1 MENQAYKWLNEWVES
16 GGGWSLDS
24 NAGVWSLYLNAA
36 RSYSIGCV
44 GFRDDMRQLL
54 ADAEAGRK
62 LREGLS
68 SKEFFY
74 KWIRNTDDKNGEQND
89 NS

>member
-16 GGGWSLDS
+16 GGGWALDS

-36 RSYSIGCV
+36 RSGSYV
-44 GFRDDMRQLL
+44 KVELRDEMRQLL

-62 LREGLS
+62 LREAQ
-68 SKEFFY
+68 E
-74 KWIRNTDDKNGEQND
+74 
-89 NS
+89 